1 MSELYS
7 RIERF
12 AKERGYKNVTELCSI
27 AGVPRSNLSELK
39 AGRTRSLSSGV
50 VRKLATALNVSVDE
64 LEGSYKPVTELSAD
78 LILAAMDD
86 KMLSSLSLEQK
97 QDLVNRLLNDINRQQ
112 RNLRL
117 GIEKPATKVIELYST
132 AFAAGPGEPDTAE
145 RSETLE
151 VPEGLRA
158 DFAVRVTGDSMEPYI
173 RDRSIVYGEKR
184 QPLDGEVGCF
194 IVAGEYLIKQF
205 CQDNRGTVYLF
216 SLNRKRKDLDRVIK
230 NAAEADIYVVGTI
243 RMNERLPLPND

>member
-7 RIERF
+7 RIEQF
-12 AKERGYKNVTELCSI
+12 AKERGFKNVTELCFI

-39 AGRTRSLSSGV
+39 AGRTKALSVSV
-50 VRKLATALNVSVDE
+50 LKKLAITLNMTVDE
-64 LEGSYKPVTELSAD
+64 LEGAIEPVAD
-78 LILAAMDD
+78 LSTDTILAAMDA
-86 KMLSSLSLEQK
+86 KMSSLSLEQK
-97 QDLVNRLLNDINRQQ
+97 QSLVNRLLDDINRQQ
-112 RNLRL
+112 RNIRI

-151 VPEGLRA
+151 VPASLSA

-173 RDRSIVYGEKR
+173 HDKSIVYGEKR

-194 IVAGEYLIKQF
+194 IIAGEYLIKQF
-205 CQDNRGTVYLF
+205 CQDNFGTAYLF
-216 SLNRKRKDLDRVIK
+216 SLNRKRKDLDRIIK
-230 NAAEADIYVVGTI
+230 NAAEADIYCIGTI
-243 RMNERLPLPND
+243 KMNERLPLPND